1 MAALAS
7 LGLSGTG
14 DSYALE
20 AAVGAFA
27 LALLLSL
34 IPARALVR
42 AYLIG
47 AAGVVAALVL
57 PFAKGEPG
65 LDRVGWAIIAMVGL
79 VGWVLGFIPFAVI
92 RLARRHRPTDDSPG

>member
-47 AAGVVAALVL
+47 AGVVAALVL

-65 LDRVGWAIIAMVGL
+65 LDRVGWAIIATVGI

-92 RLARRHRPTDDSPG
+92 RLARRDRPTDDSLG